1 MIYTICKIWYTLL
14 YCIVTAHSISS
25 EVVLICGLNF
35 AVCIDGTFNVPE
47 KDQVKHCEASNSSTY
62 NKCNLHK
69 DSTIFFQCIRIIS
82 GWFKPYH
89 HPVMIQIF
97 QLRKRMMPLWQW
109 NESFCHQLICARPL
123 VGEACKA
130 WRSKLQS
137 SKNPAAK
144 QGAFFHSE
152 GQFFSKIAINLKS
165 PRWSIEA
172 LGVLPVL
179 SARRWR
185 LCCIHGW
192 QRQRVVLARNPFV
205 RRVAILQAD
214 TCRHYTIDTFF

>member
-1 MIYTICKIWYTLL
+1 MTVEREFLPP
-14 YCIVTAHSISS
+14 AHLCPS
-25 EVVLICGLNF
+25 
-35 AVCIDGTFNVPE
+35 
-47 KDQVKHCEASNSSTY
+47 
-62 NKCNLHK
+62 
-69 DSTIFFQCIRIIS
+69 
-82 GWFKPYH
+82 
-89 HPVMIQIF
+89 
-97 QLRKRMMPLWQW
+97 
-109 NESFCHQLICARPL
+109 L

-137 SKNPAAK
+137 SPNTCGKT
-144 QGAFFHSE
+144 GSYIDVFFHSE

-172 LGVLPVL
+172 WGVLPVL

-214 TCRHYTIDTFF
+214 TCGHCTRYISSFLKIIF